1 MRSSAPTS
9 MWQAAQQTTARPA
22 ARLADVR
29 EGLCTS
35 AVGGRRGSVR
45 KEAGKQ
51 NAERAAG

>member
-1 MRSSAPTS
+1 VRSSAPTS